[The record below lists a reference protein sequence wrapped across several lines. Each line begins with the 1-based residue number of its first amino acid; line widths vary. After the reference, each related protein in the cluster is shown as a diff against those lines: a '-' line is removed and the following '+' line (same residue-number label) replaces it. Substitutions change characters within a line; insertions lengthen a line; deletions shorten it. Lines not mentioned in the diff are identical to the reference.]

1 MFLPF
6 KTHLKIIFLFYF
18 RLGTSGALEV
28 KEHIYF
34 LGIDWNSLLRM
45 KADFIPQ
52 LEDEDDTSYF
62 DSRSDRQT
70 FIAFYMDF
78 VRLKMIST
86 SNVYLIKWKDLCLS
100 NYMKYRLLLLFF
112 SRF

>member
-1 MFLPF
+1 M
-6 KTHLKIIFLFYF
+6 
-18 RLGTSGALEV
+18 

-86 SNVYLIKWKDLCLS
+86 SKVYLIKWKDLCLF